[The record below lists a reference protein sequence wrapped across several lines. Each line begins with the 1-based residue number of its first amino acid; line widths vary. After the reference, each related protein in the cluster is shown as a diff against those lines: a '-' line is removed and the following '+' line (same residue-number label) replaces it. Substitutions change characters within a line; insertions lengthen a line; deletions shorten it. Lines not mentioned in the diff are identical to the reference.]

1 MRWDDED
8 VVNIDNMRKKKDSVI
23 NDEIFFFN

>member
-8 VVNIDNMRKKKDSVI
+8 VVNINDEKKENNIII
-23 NDEIFFFN
+23 NEIFFLN